1 VRRLGRF
8 ARWTLLFAAGL
19 GPLASIHCSKS
30 RPSNVSTAPGSAP
43 EGDAPVT
50 AEEDAGAPM
59 EPREVEAWAQADGGE
74 APELIRLVNLVGCA
88 DLRERAASTAL
99 RATAIRA
106 MAYCPDFSE
115 LPWLAEVA
123 ASGRGDDPVL
133 ALDVV
138 VEQAA
143 RPRRAVDPE
152 DADELHT
159 GCAALLSLARTATAP
174 KERRVLAIRALR
186 MLAERGCVKVADIPK
201 DLDAK

>member
-1 VRRLGRF
+1 V
-8 ARWTLLFAAGL
+8 WSTLLVATV
-19 GPLASIHCSKS
+19 HCSKS
-30 RPSNVSTAPGSAP
+30 RPSNVSTASGSTL
-43 EGDAPVT
+43 EGEAPV
-50 AEEDAGAPM
+50 AADEDAGAPM

-88 DLRERAASTAL
+88 GLQERASSKAL
-99 RATAIRA
+99 RATALRA

-115 LPWLAEVA
+115 LPWLADVA
-123 ASGRGDDPVL
+123 ASGLADEPLL
-133 ALDVV
+133 ALDAV

-152 DADELHT
+152 DADELHA
-159 GCAALLSLARTATAP
+159 GCSGLLALSRSAAVP

-186 MLAERGCVKVADIPK
+186 MLAERGCVHVEDIPK